1 MATSCDEMW
10 ELATSSVPSQT
21 TFPRIYPDHIDA
33 QDPRFFRYVAD
44 RAFNDKS
51 YKTTSLKLEALGWSV
66 KTPWLDGIQ
75 KTVDWYN
82 SNLDHF
88 GDVQDA
94 LDAHYGFLSKQGAGD
109 KHDFDLMDQS
119 SSSLQQQGVGSSRL
133 ESTPTAS
140 LPLRT
145 PQERTEAT
153 DGSIDPVG
161 SRAKEFFQGKKF

>member
-1 MATSCDEMW
+1 MEEGNRRRAPRS
-10 ELATSSVPSQT
+10 LAKNLP
-21 TFPRIYPDHIDA
+21 ILPDHIDA

-51 YKTTSLKLEALGWSV
+51 YKTTSSKLEALGWTV

-82 SNLDHF
+82 ANLDHF

-109 KHDFDLMDQS
+109 KHDFDLPQTVEPCSSPQQLGIFAKQS
-119 SSSLQQQGVGSSRL
+119 THTGTG
-133 ESTPTAS
+133 AS
-140 LPLRT
+140 LPLRIT
-145 PQERTEAT
+145 PAPQERTEAT

-161 SRAKEFFQGKKF
+161 SHAKEFFQGKKF